1 MLYAHHKKLDYFSTE
16 CIYSPEAFR
25 GSARTLIKDLE
36 KIRPSSILDIVKS
49 GEDMAVMVP
58 PEVNG
63 NNTKKPAAE
72 DESAGGC
79 GSQNGRSSGGEMAA
93 MEQKLAEDEAAASRE
108 TEIQLPA
115 ASATAKKPAKTKNKN
130 PDKSRTPKQVKSQ
143 SMGKC
148 ERCGYI
154 SSQKVCKA
162 CSLLE
167 GLNKNRPRTAIEVGV
182 GMEDEESS
190 STLMRQM
197 EQVQLTSG

>member
-1 MLYAHHKKLDYFSTE
+1 
-16 CIYSPEAFR
+16 
-25 GSARTLIKDLE
+25 
-36 KIRPSSILDIVKS
+36 
-49 GEDMAVMVP
+49 MAVLVP

-63 NNTKKPAAE
+63 NTTKKTAAAE
-72 DESAGGC
+72 DEPAGGC

-93 MEQKLAEDEAAASRE
+93 MEKKLAENNDVVASRE

-115 ASATAKKPAKTKNKN
+115 TTKATKAKSKKN
-130 PDKSRTPKQVKSQ
+130 PDKSRTPKQVKAQ
-143 SMGKC
+143 FMGKC

-167 GLNKNRPRTAIEVGV
+167 GLNKNRPKTAIEVGV

-197 EQVQLTSG
+197 EHVQLTSG